1 MASVGGDD
9 AEAAFLKAMK
19 DEHLE
24 NTSNNAVNTN
34 SPKNSNNDSHGTP
47 DTHPDDVLK
56 VNFDDDEESTTND
69 SSEAQNGPSTGQ
81 NKPEGSPDHEDKTT
95 ATLGPPV
102 VSSSDSASN
111 VVSGEATPDNQA
123 GFNSVE
129 LAGPFVIEQD
139 DEPPMTIP
147 ATSDAQNAT
156 LTYQETNNTMETDD
170 RATTPSTQPAANVPN
185 VPVLNLPNDA
195 SRAMNSATNDITPS
209 QLVQQGKKKR
219 LTHDVVGKLEDR
231 ITQDSRGDLEAWAQ
245 LINEHQK
252 KGKLEDARSV
262 YERFIAMFPT
272 AAEQWIAY
280 IQMELDANNLSHAE
294 RLFQRCLP
302 GVLNVDLWSLYLDYI
317 RRRNNLATD
326 TTGKARGVITQVYEF
341 VLGSIGIDKE
351 SGKIWQEYIAFIKS
365 GPGTI
370 GGSAWQDQQKMD
382 YLRKTFQRVICI
394 PVNGLEAMWKEYDQ
408 FEMGLNKTTGRKF
421 ILEKSPSY
429 MTARSS
435 LLSLRNTT
443 NGLIRAT
450 LPRLP
455 PVPGFDGY
463 EEYMQQVEIW
473 KKWIQWEKNDPLVL
487 AQEPNPEDLTGFN
500 NRIIYVYKQALMA
513 LRFWPEMWFEA
524 AEFCFSISRDKEGV
538 DILTQGMKA
547 NPESCLLHFRYAEYL
562 ESSVPAPPAE
572 DKEAVKKRSA
582 PVREVYDKILEVY
595 YNLLNKAQEREKENI
610 AHLEEAAKKAKTNA
624 EDDDD
629 DDYEPQLDSNITS
642 QIAIVKDAA
651 KQETL
656 SISKII
662 SAIWIN
668 LMRTMRRIE
677 GHGKVGDI
685 VGGSRQVFTDARKR
699 GKITSDVYVASA
711 LIEFHCYKDPSANRI
726 FDRGMKMFP
735 DDEDF
740 VLEYLKHLIST
751 NDLTN
756 ARAVFETF
764 VGKIT
769 TEKASTAKRVFQFF
783 YDYES
788 QYGELSQI
796 QKLEK
801 RMRELYPQD
810 PQLKLFQGRH
820 SYKILNP
827 SSFSP
832 VVSPTQIRPKGSG
845 VRPITSIPE
854 RSPKRQADDSDG
866 DVSKNER
873 PRKIARGESPIKG
886 AAGRRLM
893 DQQKRAAAA
902 AANREQESRQTHNH
916 THTHH
921 AKHASMSGQQ
931 ASPPP
936 SLPESIM
943 YLLSMLPP
951 GHAYRSVRF
960 NPEEIFKLLVNLN
973 IPGPPPN
980 QANGVSYFSS
990 PPFYSW
996 LQMISTNQHSFH
1008 SLGGYFNDT
1017 NASTITITNMG
1028 APFQPQGPPNGHR
1041 LSMQSP
1047 HMSQNTQTYMPSR
1060 LAPRVLPTTPIMR
1073 TPAANGTRL
1082 TATPPDTNTQEA
1094 IRTLYKLFPPPSK

>member
-9 AEAAFLKAMK
+9 AEAAFLKAMR
-19 DEHLE
+19 DDQLE
-24 NTSNNAVNTN
+24 NTSINAVNAD
-34 SPKNSNNDSHGTP
+34 SPKNSNNDSHSTP

-56 VNFDDDEESTTND
+56 VNFDDEETTPND
-69 SSEAQNGPSTGQ
+69 SSDTIQNGPSVAQ
-81 NKPEGSPDHEDKTT
+81 SNLEGSAEAEGATASTINLKT
-95 ATLGPPV
+95 LP
-102 VSSSDSASN
+102 SSNAPSN
-111 VVSGEATPDNQA
+111 VTSGEVTPDNQA
-123 GFNSVE
+123 GFRSVE

-139 DEPPMTIP
+139 DEPSMPVP

-156 LTYQETNNTMETDD
+156 LTYQENTNMENDKTNPFG
-170 RATTPSTQPAANVPN
+170 TQSTANVANVPVIN
-185 VPVLNLPNDA
+185 VPDD
-195 SRAMNSATNDITPS
+195 SRAMKQAADDNTS
-209 QLVQQGKKKR
+209 QLAQHGKKKR

-231 ITQDSRGDLEAWAQ
+231 ITQDSRGDLDAWMQ

-252 KGKLEDARSV
+252 KGKLDDARSV
-262 YERFIAMFPT
+262 YERFLAMFPS

-280 IQMELDANNLSHAE
+280 IQMELDANNLSQAE

-326 TTGKARGVITQVYEF
+326 TSGKARGVITQVYEF

-382 YLRKTFQRVICI
+382 HLRKTFQRVICI

-408 FEMGLNKTTGRKF
+408 FEMGLNKITGRKF

-443 NGLIRAT
+443 NGLIRTT

-463 EEYMQQVEIW
+463 EEYMQQVDIW

-487 AQEPNPEDLTGFN
+487 AQEPNPEDVAAFN

-524 AEFCFSISRDKEGV
+524 AEFCFSITRDKEGV

-572 DKEAVKKRSA
+572 DKEAVKKRSS
-582 PVREVYDKILEVY
+582 PVREVYDKTLEVY

-610 AHLEEAAKKAKTNA
+610 ALLEEAAKKARPNTD
-624 EDDDD
+624 DDDD
-629 DDYEPQLDSNITS
+629 DDYEPPSDTNITS

-651 KQETL
+651 RQETL

-677 GHGKVGDI
+677 GHGKVGDL

-711 LIEFHCYKDPSANRI
+711 LMEFHCYKDPSANRI
-726 FDRGMKMFP
+726 FDRGLKMFP

-740 VLEYLKHLIST
+740 VLEYLKHLIAT

-769 TEKASTAKRVFQFF
+769 TEKASNAKRAFQFF

-801 RMRELYPQD
+801 RMRELYPQ
-810 PQLKLFQGRH
+810 
-820 SYKILNP
+820 
-827 SSFSP
+827 
-832 VVSPTQIRPKGSG
+832 
-845 VRPITSIPE
+845 
-854 RSPKRQADDSDG
+854 G
-866 DVSKNER
+866 D
-873 PRKIARGESPIKG
+873 
-886 AAGRRLM
+886 
-893 DQQKRAAAA
+893 
-902 AANREQESRQTHNH
+902 
-916 THTHH
+916 
-921 AKHASMSGQQ
+921 
-931 ASPPP
+931 
-936 SLPESIM
+936 
-943 YLLSMLPP
+943 
-951 GHAYRSVRF
+951 
-960 NPEEIFKLLVNLN
+960 
-973 IPGPPPN
+973 
-980 QANGVSYFSS
+980 
-990 PPFYSW
+990 
-996 LQMISTNQHSFH
+996 
-1008 SLGGYFNDT
+1008 
-1017 NASTITITNMG
+1017 
-1028 APFQPQGPPNGHR
+1028 
-1041 LSMQSP
+1041 
-1047 HMSQNTQTYMPSR
+1047 
-1060 LAPRVLPTTPIMR
+1060 
-1073 TPAANGTRL
+1073 
-1082 TATPPDTNTQEA
+1082 
-1094 IRTLYKLFPPPSK
+1094 

>member
-1 MASVGGDD
+1 MTTVGEYG
-9 AEAAFLKAMK
+9 AEAAFLNAMK
-19 DEHLE
+19 DQTME
-24 NTSNNAVNTN
+24 NTLDKIIADSAKKSNE
-34 SPKNSNNDSHGTP
+34 DSDTP

-56 VNFDDDEESTTND
+56 VNFDDDEQNTPVESTEIPRND
-69 SSEAQNGPSTGQ
+69 SPSGQ
-81 NKPEGSPDHEDKTT
+81 TKSDGSDKTPPHNEESSTTT
-95 ATLGPPV
+95 APDAQP
-102 VSSSDSASN
+102 VSSSDSNPN
-111 VVSGEATPDNQA
+111 VVGGEDASDDQTTIKT
-123 GFNSVE
+123 VE

-139 DEPPMTIP
+139 DEPPVAIP
-147 ATSDAQNAT
+147 ASDAQNTT
-156 LTYQETNNTMETDD
+156 LTYQENHHVMDTDEK
-170 RATTPSTQPAANVPN
+170 ATASDATATKALN
-185 VPVLNLPNDA
+185 VPVLNVPGD
-195 SRAMNSATNDITPS
+195 SPTATNLTPS
-209 QLVQQGKKKR
+209 DSTSSSQTQQGKKKR
-219 LTHDVVGKLEDR
+219 LAHDIVGKLEDR
-231 ITQDSRGDLEAWAQ
+231 IAQDSRGDLDAWLQ
-245 LINEHQK
+245 LISEHQK
-252 KGKLEDARSV
+252 KGKLDDARAV
-262 YERFIAMFPT
+262 YERFLAMFPA

-280 IQMELDANNLSHAE
+280 IQMELDSNNLSHAE

-302 GVLNVDLWSLYLDYI
+302 GVLNVELWSTYLDYI
-317 RRRNNLATD
+317 RRRNNLVTD

-382 YLRKTFQRVICI
+382 HLRKTFQKVICI

-421 ILEKSPSY
+421 ISEKSPSY

-443 NGLIRAT
+443 NGLIRTT

-463 EEYMQQVEIW
+463 EEYMQQIELW

-487 AQEPNPEDLTGFN
+487 AQEPDPEDVAAYN
-500 NRIIYVYKQALMA
+500 NRIIYAYKQAVMA

-524 AEFCFSISRDKEGV
+524 AEFCFSIGRDKEGV
-538 DILTQGMKA
+538 DILTHGMKA

-562 ESSVPAPPAE
+562 ESSVPAPPTE
-572 DKEAVKKRSA
+572 DKEAVKKRST
-582 PVREVYDKILEVY
+582 PIREVYDKILEVY
-595 YNLLNKAQEREKENI
+595 YNLLNKAQDREKENV
-610 AHLEEAAKKAKTNA
+610 AMLEEAAKKAKTSND
-624 EDDDD
+624 DDDD
-629 DDYEPQLDSNITS
+629 DDYEPPSDTNITS
-642 QIAIVKDAA
+642 QIAVVKDAA
-651 KQETL
+651 KQEIL

-677 GHGKVGDI
+677 GHGKVGDL

-699 GKITSDVYVASA
+699 GRITSDVYVASA
-711 LIEFHCYKDPSANRI
+711 LMEFHCYKDPSANRI
-726 FDRGMKMFP
+726 FDRGAKMFP
-735 DDEDF
+735 EDEDF
-740 VLEYLKHLIST
+740 VLEYLKHLIAT

-769 TEKASTAKRVFQFF
+769 PEKAGNAKRVYQFF

-845 VRPITSIPE
+845 SRPPASAPE

-866 DVSKNER
+866 DVTKNER

-902 AANREQESRQTHNH
+902 AAANRDQETRQTQSHH
-916 THTHH
+916 T
-921 AKHASMSGQQ
+921 KQASMSAQQ
-931 ASPPP
+931 PPP
-936 SLPESIM
+936 SSLPDSIM
-943 YLLSMLPP
+943 FLLSILPP
-951 GHAYRSVRF
+951 GHAYRSARF
-960 NPEEIFKLLVNLN
+960 SPDEIYRLLLNLN
-973 IPGPPPN
+973 IPAPPPN
-980 QANGVSYFSS
+980 QINGVSYFSS
-990 PPFYSW
+990 RPFYEL
-996 LQMISTNQHSFH
+996 LQTISASQHN
-1008 SLGGYFNDT
+1008 LNNNDT
-1017 NASTITITNMG
+1017 AQMTLGTPLG
-1028 APFQPQGPPNGHR
+1028 QPFQPQVHPNGH
-1041 LSMQSP
+1041 P
-1047 HMSQNTQTYMPSR
+1047 TQPNPLQHVPASS
-1060 LAPRVLPTTPIMR
+1060 APNGLPMTPMLHR
-1073 TPAANGTRL
+1073 TSTDGLPL
-1082 TATPPDTNTQEA
+1082 DVTPPDSRTQEA
-1094 IRTLYKLFPPPSK
+1094 LRTLYGLLQPGPN

>member
-1 MASVGGDD
+1 MASVEGGD
-9 AEAAFLKAMK
+9 AEAAFLKAMR
-19 DEHLE
+19 DEQLE
-24 NTSNNAVNTN
+24 DTSINAVHAD
-34 SPKNSNNDSHGTP
+34 SPKNSNHDSNSTP

-56 VNFDDDEESTTND
+56 VNFDDEETTPND
-69 SSEAQNGPSTGQ
+69 AAEIIQNGPSTGQ
-81 NKPEGSPDHEDKTT
+81 NNLEIPAENEG
-95 ATLGPPV
+95 A
-102 VSSSDSASN
+102 SASTLKPPNMPPFESTSN
-111 VVSGEATPDNQA
+111 VASGDATPEPQA
-123 GFNSVE
+123 GFE

-139 DEPPMTIP
+139 DEPSIP
-147 ATSDAQNAT
+147 VLAATGAQNAT
-156 LTYQETNNTMETDD
+156 LTYQENTTMENDK
-170 RATTPSTQPAANVPN
+170 ANPSGNHQAANAANVPVIH
-185 VPVLNLPNDA
+185 VPDD
-195 SRAMNSATNDITPS
+195 SRTMKQATDESPS
-209 QLVQQGKKKR
+209 QLAQQGKKKR
-219 LTHDVVGKLEDR
+219 LTHDIVGKLEDR
-231 ITQDSRGDLEAWAQ
+231 IAQDSRGDLEAWAQ

-252 KGKLEDARSV
+252 KGKLEDARAV
-262 YERFIAMFPT
+262 YERFLVMFPS

-280 IQMELDANNLSHAE
+280 IQMELDANNLSQAE

-302 GVLNVDLWSLYLDYI
+302 GVLNVELWSLYLDYI

-326 TTGKARGVITQVYEF
+326 TSGKARGVITQVYEF

-351 SGKIWQEYIAFIKS
+351 SGKIWQEYISFIKS

-370 GGSAWQDQQKMD
+370 GGGAWQDQQKMD
-382 YLRKTFQRVICI
+382 HLRKIFQRVICI

-443 NGLIRAT
+443 NGLNRTT

-463 EEYMQQVEIW
+463 EEYMQQVELW
-473 KKWIQWEKNDPLVL
+473 KKWVQWEKADPLVL
-487 AQEPNPEDLTGFN
+487 AQEPNPEDIAGFN
-500 NRIIYVYKQALMA
+500 NRIIYVYRQALMA

-524 AEFCFSISRDKEGV
+524 AEFCFSIGRDKEGV
-538 DILTQGMKA
+538 EILTQGMKA

-562 ESSVPAPPAE
+562 ESSVSPPPAE

-582 PVREVYDKILEVY
+582 PVRDVYDKILEVY
-595 YNLLNKAQEREKENI
+595 YNLLNKAQERERENI
-610 AHLEEAAKKAKTNA
+610 ALLEEAAKMAKPNTD
-624 EDDDD
+624 DDDD
-629 DDYEPQLDSNITS
+629 DDYEPPSDANITS
-642 QIAIVKDAA
+642 QIALVKDAA
-651 KQETL
+651 KQEIL

-711 LIEFHCYKDPSANRI
+711 LMEFHCYKDPSANRI
-726 FDRGMKMFP
+726 FDRGLKMFP
-735 DDEDF
+735 EDEDF
-740 VLEYLKHLIST
+740 VLEYLKHLIAT

-769 TEKASTAKRVFQFF
+769 GEKVGNAKRVFQFF

-820 SYKILNP
+820 SYKVLNP

-845 VRPITSIPE
+845 VRLPAPAPE

-873 PRKIARGESPIKG
+873 PRKIPRGESPIKG

-902 AANREQESRQTHNH
+902 AAANREQESRQTHH
-916 THTHH
+916 T
-921 AKHASMSGQQ
+921 KQASLSGQ
-931 ASPPP
+931 APPAPPP
-936 SLPESIM
+936 TLPDPIM
-943 YLLSMLPP
+943 FLLSMLPAS
-951 GHAYRSVRF
+951 HSYRSVRF
-960 NPEEIFKLLVNLN
+960 NPDEIFKLLVNLN
-973 IPGPPPN
+973 IPAPPQN
-980 QANGVSYFSS
+980 QNGVSFFSS
-990 PPFYSW
+990 PPFYTM
-996 LQMISTNQHSFH
+996 LQAISTNQHNYRFQTENSPPVAAI
-1008 SLGGYFNDT
+1008 D
-1017 NASTITITNMG
+1017 G
-1028 APFQPQGPPNGHR
+1028 ALPFQPQGYSLG
-1041 LSMQSP
+1041 QQVSP
-1047 HMSQNTQTYMPSR
+1047 FNSFSPLPQHYVVSPGLQTPST
-1060 LAPRVLPTTPIMR
+1060 PVLKTSVLGSRHSTV
-1073 TPAANGTRL
+1073 
-1082 TATPPDTNTQEA
+1082 TPPDSNTQEA
-1094 IRTLYKLFPPPSK
+1094 LKTLFNLFPQGSR

>member
-1 MASVGGDD
+1 MTSAGDEGS
-9 AEAAFLKAMK
+9 EAAFLSSLK
-19 DEHLE
+19 DQIME
-24 NTSNNAVNTN
+24 NTSIDTINADST
-34 SPKNSNNDSHGTP
+34 KNSNEDSDTP

-56 VNFDDDEESTTND
+56 VNFDDDEQKTPDETTDLALNDLLTGKIKSDGSDGATPQNEEATAPTVSVPQLASPPGST
-69 SSEAQNGPSTGQ
+69 
-81 NKPEGSPDHEDKTT
+81 
-95 ATLGPPV
+95 
-102 VSSSDSASN
+102 SN
-111 VVSGEATPDNQA
+111 VVSGEDTPDNQTK
-123 GFNSVE
+123 FKTVE

-139 DEPPMTIP
+139 DEPPVAIP
-147 ATSDAQNAT
+147 ASDTQNAT
-156 LTYQETNNTMETDD
+156 LTYQENRHVMETDEK
-170 RATTPSTQPAANVPN
+170 AAVTSQPTAKFPN
-185 VPVLNLPNDA
+185 VPVLNVPGDT
-195 SRAMNSATNDITPS
+195 SRAALPPNEVVSSLQT
-209 QLVQQGKKKR
+209 QQGKKKR
-219 LTHDVVGKLEDR
+219 LAHDIVGKLEDR
-231 ITQDSRGDLEAWAQ
+231 IAQDSRGDLDAWLQ
-245 LINEHQK
+245 LISEHQK

-262 YERFIAMFPT
+262 YERFLAMFPT

-280 IQMELDANNLSHAE
+280 IQMELDSNNLSHAE

-302 GVLNVDLWSLYLDYI
+302 GVLNVELWSIYLDYI

-341 VLGSIGIDKE
+341 VLSNIGLDKE

-365 GPGTI
+365 GPGSI

-382 YLRKTFQRVICI
+382 HLRKTFQKVICI

-421 ILEKSPSY
+421 ISEKSPSY

-443 NGLIRAT
+443 NGLIRTT

-463 EEYMQQVEIW
+463 EEYMQQIEIW

-487 AQEPNPEDLTGFN
+487 AQEPNPEDLTAFN
-500 NRIIYVYKQALMA
+500 NRILYAYKQALMA
-513 LRFWPEMWFEA
+513 LRFWPELWFEA
-524 AEFCFSISRDKEGV
+524 VEFCLSIGRDKEGV
-538 DILTQGMKA
+538 DLLTQGMKA

-572 DKEAVKKRSA
+572 DKEATKKRSA
-582 PVREVYDKILEVY
+582 PIREVYDKILEVY
-595 YNLLNKAQEREKENI
+595 YNLLTKAHEREKENV
-610 AHLEEAAKKAKTNA
+610 AMLEEAAKKAKTNSD
-624 EDDDD
+624 DDDD
-629 DDYEPQLDSNITS
+629 DDYEPPSDTNITS
-642 QIAIVKDAA
+642 QIAAVKDAS

-668 LMRTMRRIE
+668 LMRTMRRVE
-677 GHGKVGDI
+677 GHGKVGDL

-711 LIEFHCYKDPSANRI
+711 LMEFHCYKDPSANRI
-726 FDRGMKMFP
+726 FDRGLKMFP
-735 DDEDF
+735 EDEDF
-740 VLEYLKHLIST
+740 ALEYLKHLIAT

-769 TEKASTAKRVFQFF
+769 PEKAGNAKRAYQFF

-788 QYGELSQI
+788 QYGELGQI

-832 VVSPTQIRPKGSG
+832 VVSPTQIRPRGTG
-845 VRPITSIPE
+845 ARPPVSVPE

-902 AANREQESRQTHNH
+902 AAANREHDTRQSQS
-916 THTHH
+916 HH
-921 AKHASMSGQQ
+921 SKQ
-931 ASPPP
+931 ASISAKQAPPP
-936 SLPESIM
+936 SLPDPIM
-943 YLLSMLPP
+943 FLLSILPP
-951 GHAYRSVRF
+951 RQSYRSVRF
-960 NPEEIFKLLVNLN
+960 SPDEIYKLLVNLN
-973 IPGPPPN
+973 IPAPPSN
-980 QANGVSYFSS
+980 QTNGVSYFSS
-990 PPFYSW
+990 PQFYPW
-996 LQMISTNQHSFH
+996 LQTISASQHRNSAPQGITTPETDD
-1008 SLGGYFNDT
+1008 SVPAALGGSFGVPSQVQGYPNWHPT
-1017 NASTITITNMG
+1017 VGQTSRL
-1028 APFQPQGPPNGHR
+1028 PQGSPYYLPPSPLQTPNSRKPPTEDHR
-1041 LSMQSP
+1041 STVNPLDG
-1047 HMSQNTQTYMPSR
+1047 NF
-1060 LAPRVLPTTPIMR
+1060 
-1073 TPAANGTRL
+1073 
-1082 TATPPDTNTQEA
+1082 QEA
-1094 IRTLYKLFPPPSK
+1094 LYTLFGLLQPGSN

>member
-1 MASVGGDD
+1 MTTGGEYDP
-9 AEAAFLKAMK
+9 EAAFLNAMK
-19 DEHLE
+19 DQAME
-24 NTSNNAVNTN
+24 NTLEPINADSAKKSNEEI
-34 SPKNSNNDSHGTP
+34 DTP

-56 VNFDDDEESTTND
+56 VNFDDDDQVNPNDSTEVSRDDPSSGQAKSDGSNNTPPHDEQSSTTTAPASQLDASLEPNANAVGGED
-69 SSEAQNGPSTGQ
+69 ASDD
-81 NKPEGSPDHEDKTT
+81 PETFKT
-95 ATLGPPV
+95 
-102 VSSSDSASN
+102 
-111 VVSGEATPDNQA
+111 
-123 GFNSVE
+123 VE

-139 DEPPMTIP
+139 DEPPMAIP
-147 ATSDAQNAT
+147 GSDAQNTT
-156 LTYQETNNTMETDD
+156 LTYQENHHVMETDEK
-170 RATTPSTQPAANVPN
+170 TTASDPTASKSLN
-185 VPVLNLPNDA
+185 VPVLNVPGDSPTA
-195 SRAMNSATNDITPS
+195 SNANSTPQDS
-209 QLVQQGKKKR
+209 SSPLQAQQGKKKR
-219 LTHDVVGKLEDR
+219 LAHDIVGKLEDR
-231 ITQDSRGDLEAWAQ
+231 IAQDSRGDLDAWLQ
-245 LINEHQK
+245 LISEHQK
-252 KGKLEDARSV
+252 KGKVDDARAV
-262 YERFIAMFPT
+262 YERFLAMFPA

-280 IQMELDANNLSHAE
+280 IQMELDSNNLSHAE

-302 GVLNVDLWSLYLDYI
+302 GVLNVELWSTYLDYI
-317 RRRNNLATD
+317 RRRNNLVTD

-365 GPGTI
+365 GPGSI

-382 YLRKTFQRVICI
+382 HLRKTFQKVICI
-394 PVNGLEAMWKEYDQ
+394 PVNGLESMWKEYDQ

-421 ILEKSPSY
+421 ISEKSPSY

-443 NGLIRAT
+443 NGLVRTT

-463 EEYMQQVEIW
+463 EEYMQQIEIW

-487 AQEPNPEDLTGFN
+487 SQDPDPEDVAAYN
-500 NRIIYVYKQALMA
+500 NRIIYAYKQALMA

-547 NPESCLLHFRYAEYL
+547 NPESCLLHFRYAEHL
-562 ESSVPAPPAE
+562 ESSVPAPPTE
-572 DKEAVKKRSA
+572 DKDAVKKRST
-582 PVREVYDKILEVY
+582 PIREVYDKILEVY
-595 YNLLNKAQEREKENI
+595 YNLLNKAQEREKENV
-610 AHLEEAAKKAKTNA
+610 AMLEEAAKKAKTSND
-624 EDDDD
+624 DDDD
-629 DDYEPQLDSNITS
+629 DDYEPPSDTNITS
-642 QIAIVKDAA
+642 QIAVVKDAA
-651 KQETL
+651 KQEIL

-668 LMRTMRRIE
+668 LMRTMRRTE
-677 GHGKVGDI
+677 GHGKVGDQ

-699 GKITSDVYVASA
+699 GRITSDVYVASA
-711 LIEFHCYKDPSANRI
+711 LMEFHCYKDPSANRI
-726 FDRGMKMFP
+726 FDRGAKMFP
-735 DDEDF
+735 EDEDF
-740 VLEYLKHLIST
+740 VLEYLKHLIAT

-769 TEKASTAKRVFQFF
+769 PERAANAKRVYQFF

-845 VRPITSIPE
+845 GRPPVFAPE

-902 AANREQESRQTHNH
+902 AAANRDQETRQTQSHH
-916 THTHH
+916 TKQT
-921 AKHASMSGQQ
+921 SMSAQQ
-931 ASPPP
+931 PPPP
-936 SLPESIM
+936 SLPDAIM
-943 YLLSMLPP
+943 FLLSILPP
-951 GHAYRSVRF
+951 GHAYQSARF
-960 NPEEIFKLLVNLN
+960 SPDEIYRLLLNLN
-973 IPGPPPN
+973 IPAPPSK
-980 QANGVSYFSS
+980 QINGVSYFSS
-990 PPFYSW
+990 RPFYEL
-996 LQMISTNQHSFH
+996 LQAISANQHMFSNRDTEH
-1008 SLGGYFNDT
+1008 VALGTSLGQ
-1017 NASTITITNMG
+1017 
-1028 APFQPQGPPNGHR
+1028 PFQPQ
-1041 LSMQSP
+1041 
-1047 HMSQNTQTYMPSR
+1047 
-1060 LAPRVLPTTPIMR
+1060 VLPYGQPVEQSALIYAPAQTFPFDGLPVTPTSHKVGLNVLSTDVTTDDQ
-1073 TPAANGTRL
+1073 A
-1082 TATPPDTNTQEA
+1082 QEA
-1094 IRTLYKLFPPPSK
+1094 LRTLYGLLQPGSN

>member
-1 MASVGGDD
+1 MT
-9 AEAAFLKAMK
+9 LKPPNM
-19 DEHLE
+19 
-24 NTSNNAVNTN
+24 
-34 SPKNSNNDSHGTP
+34 PP
-47 DTHPDDVLK
+47 
-56 VNFDDDEESTTND
+56 
-69 SSEAQNGPSTGQ
+69 SE
-81 NKPEGSPDHEDKTT
+81 
-95 ATLGPPV
+95 
-102 VSSSDSASN
+102 SASN
-111 VVSGEATPDNQA
+111 VASGDATPETQA
-123 GFNSVE
+123 GLRSVE

-139 DEPPMTIP
+139 DEPSMPVP
-147 ATSDAQNAT
+147 AASGAQNTT
-156 LTYQETNNTMETDD
+156 LTYQENTTMENDKANTSGNHQTDNV
-170 RATTPSTQPAANVPN
+170 ANVPVIN
-185 VPVLNLPNDA
+185 VPDD
-195 SRAMNSATNDITPS
+195 SRAMKQATDENPS
-209 QLVQQGKKKR
+209 QLAQQGKKKR
-219 LTHDVVGKLEDR
+219 LTHDIVGKLEDR
-231 ITQDSRGDLEAWAQ
+231 IAQDSRGDLEAWTQ

-252 KGKLEDARSV
+252 KGKLDDARAV
-262 YERFIAMFPT
+262 YERFLVMFPS

-280 IQMELDANNLSHAE
+280 IQMELDANNLSQAE

-302 GVLNVDLWSLYLDYI
+302 GVLNVELWSLYLDYI

-326 TTGKARGVITQVYEF
+326 TSGKARGVITQVYEF

-351 SGKIWQEYIAFIKS
+351 SGKIWQEYISFIKS

-370 GGSAWQDQQKMD
+370 GGGAWQDQQKMD
-382 YLRKTFQRVICI
+382 HLRKIFQRVICI

-443 NGLIRAT
+443 NGLNRTT

-463 EEYMQQVEIW
+463 EEYMQQVELW

-487 AQEPNPEDLTGFN
+487 AQEPNPEDLAGFN
-500 NRIIYVYKQALMA
+500 NRILYVYRQALMA
-513 LRFWPEMWFEA
+513 LRFWPELWFEA
-524 AEFCFSISRDKEGV
+524 AEFCFSIGRDKEGV
-538 DILTQGMKA
+538 EILTQGMKA

-562 ESSVPAPPAE
+562 ESSVSPPPSE

-595 YNLLNKAQEREKENI
+595 YTLLNRAQEREKENI
-610 AHLEEAAKKAKTNA
+610 ALLEEAAKMAKPNTD
-624 EDDDD
+624 DDDD
-629 DDYEPQLDSNITS
+629 DDYEPPSDTNITS
-642 QIAIVKDAA
+642 QIALVKDAA
-651 KQETL
+651 KQEIL

-711 LIEFHCYKDPSANRI
+711 LMEFHCYKDPSANRI
-726 FDRGMKMFP
+726 FDRGLKMFP
-735 DDEDF
+735 EDEDF
-740 VLEYLKHLIST
+740 VLEYLKHLIAT

-769 TEKASTAKRVFQFF
+769 AERAGNAKRVFQFF

-820 SYKILNP
+820 SYKVLNP

-832 VVSPTQIRPKGSG
+832 VVSPTQIRPKGSS
-845 VRPITSIPE
+845 VRPPAPAPE

-873 PRKIARGESPIKG
+873 PRKIPRGESPIKG

-902 AANREQESRQTHNH
+902 AAASREQESRQTHH
-916 THTHH
+916 T
-921 AKHASMSGQQ
+921 KHASLSGQ
-931 ASPPP
+931 APPAPPP
-936 SLPESIM
+936 TLPDPVM
-943 YLLSMLPP
+943 FLLSMLPSS
-951 GHAYRSVRF
+951 HSYRSVRF

-973 IPGPPPN
+973 IPAPPQN
-980 QANGVSYFSS
+980 QNGVSFFSS
-990 PPFYSW
+990 PPFYTM
-996 LQMISTNQHSFH
+996 LQAISTNQHNYRFQSEN
-1008 SLGGYFNDT
+1008 SPP
-1017 NASTITITNMG
+1017 ASAVDG
-1028 APFQPQGPPNGHR
+1028 VLPFQLQGSPLGQQVPLYNSFSQVPQ
-1041 LSMQSP
+1041 S
-1047 HMSQNTQTYMPSR
+1047 Y
-1060 LAPRVLPTTPIMR
+1060 VLPQSLQTPS
-1073 TPAANGTRL
+1073 TPVLNTPVLGSRHSTV
-1082 TATPPDTNTQEA
+1082 TPPDSNTQEA
-1094 IRTLYKLFPPPSK
+1094 IETLFSLFPQGCK